1 MQDNSN
7 TLSGSSVDVCRRRG
21 LEHQDTPN
29 NLRPQFQSHAPLSQ
43 RQSCVVE
50 VVSSKFE
57 EHLVYMERKN
67 LQIPCAKLSKKKSSR

>member
-21 LEHQDTPN
+21 VN
-29 NLRPQFQSHAPLSQ
+29 NLRPQFQSQAPLSQ

-67 LQIPCAKLSKKKSSR
+67 LQIPCAKLSKTKSSR